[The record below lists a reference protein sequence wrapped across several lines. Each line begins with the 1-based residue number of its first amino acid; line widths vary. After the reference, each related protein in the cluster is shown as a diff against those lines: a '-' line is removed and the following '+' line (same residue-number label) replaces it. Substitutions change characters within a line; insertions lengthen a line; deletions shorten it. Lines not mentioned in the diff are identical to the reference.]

1 MDLHDKRC
9 TLKGMETHP
18 LTARNWLI
26 VAAIAI
32 VAGIWFVAPYLG
44 VIALAALMAFLFS
57 NTYFRLHEK
66 MKAGS
71 AAGLTFLFSLLVV
84 LVPIILILIFTLLQL
99 GQLVNDITATFG
111 ATFSPLPTSLQG
123 AIDNVNALAAS
134 FGANQ
139 DLITTEG
146 VTEFLRSVIP
156 AIVATL
162 SSFITNFIG
171 GLPMAIIMAL
181 MYIFL
186 FFEFLIYGKKIVASI
201 VALSPFQ
208 PEVTRLY
215 LARVGLMANAMSKGE
230 LLISL
235 IVGTLE
241 AATLAFF
248 FGIWDYFLLMTV
260 AFSLFNLVPLGAG
273 ILFYP
278 IIIIFML
285 FGQFWP
291 GVGALITVT
300 AVSNIESFIRPKLI
314 PKSITLT
321 NGLTMLAAFGGIA
334 LYGVIGVVYGPII
347 MILIVTTIQM
357 YLDYYQEMPRWKRKA
372 NKSAKATAK

>member
-1 MDLHDKRC
+1 
-9 TLKGMETHP
+9 METHP

-32 VAGIWFVAPYLG
+32 VAGIWFIAPFLG
-44 VIALAALMAFLFS
+44 VVALAALMAFLFS
-57 NTYFRLHEK
+57 GTYYRLHEK
-66 MKAGS
+66 RKAGTS
-71 AAGLTFLFSLLVV
+71 AALTFLFSLAVV
-84 LVPIILILIFTLLQL
+84 LVPIILIFFFTVFQL
-99 GQLVNDITATFG
+99 GQLIADITNTFG
-111 ATFSPLPTSLQG
+111 GNYATVPEALQS
-123 AIDNVNALAAS
+123 AINNVNALVAS
-134 FGANQ
+134 LGGSQ
-139 DLITTEG
+139 ELITSEG
-146 VTEFLRSVIP
+146 VSEFLRTALP
-156 AIVATL
+156 AVLGSLT
-162 SSFITNFIG
+162 SSITTFIG
-171 GLPMAIIMAL
+171 SIPFTIIMAI

-208 PEVTRLY
+208 PEVTRMY
-215 LARVGLMANAMSKGE
+215 LARVGLMANAMAKGE
-230 LLISL
+230 LVISV
-235 IVGTLE
+235 IVAILE

-285 FGQFWP
+285 FGQVWP
-291 GVGALITVT
+291 GIGALITVT
-300 AVSNIESFIRPKLI
+300 AVSNIESFIRPKFI

-347 MILIVTTIQM
+347 MIVIVTSIQM
-357 YLDYYQEMPRWKRKA
+357 YLDYYQELPRWKRKA
-372 NKSAKATAK
+372 NKTTS